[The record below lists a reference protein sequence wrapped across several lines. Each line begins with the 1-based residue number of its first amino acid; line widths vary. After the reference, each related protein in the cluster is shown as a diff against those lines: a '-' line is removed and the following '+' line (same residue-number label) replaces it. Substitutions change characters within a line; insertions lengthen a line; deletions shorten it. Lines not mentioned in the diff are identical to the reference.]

1 MTKIEKELGKQKKL
15 PKQDYPRDMNWE
27 LYQNIDNKWK
37 RGITKKI
44 RKSTD
49 AATVKRSWDNI
60 QWIESTE
67 KINMKRRDEEFK
79 PIPEHEV
86 RMLVQQIREWV
97 SRRVAV
103 RALWRWETR
112 AEYYINNWLKYTD
125 KVMDGDNII
134 ERPTYVKD
142 EIAKAEAEQE
152 KMARLSL
159 MQSMKKWNAKVA
171 LEFLNKQQEE
181 INKYFNDR
189 EEYRQLAKD
198 MGLSQKEYYRCL
210 NVLNGMSEQ
219 KASENVWFHKSLNM
233 YHYRMNPQVKEFIK
247 VVKIHRRQELMD
259 WIDFTKETAQ
269 AAMTYALWILMD
281 EFQKND
287 NTKQDK
293 INIAKE
299 IRNTAESIW
308 KATAL
313 YPKDDVQPITNIA
326 VLASENTDK
335 VLEMLWQKHE
345 TKALNITKFTNDTKS
360 TNWGTTQWT
369 EDAVQNES
377 A

>member
-15 PKQDYPRDMNWE
+15 PKQEYPRDMNWE

-67 KINMKRRDEEFK
+67 KINLKRRDEEFK

-125 KVMDGDNII
+125 KVMDWDNII

-369 EDAVQNES
+369 EDAVQDES

>member
-1 MTKIEKELGKQKKL
+1 MTSKKETEKKEY
-15 PKQDYPRDMNWE
+15 PKDINGE
-27 LYQNIDNKWK
+27 EYQNITPIGKK
-37 RGITKKI
+37 RQFKQTQ
-44 RKSTD
+44 RK
-49 AATVKRSWDNI
+49 ATNTATIKRSWDNI

-67 KINMKRRDEEFK
+67 KINHKEDFK

-97 SRRVAV
+97 SWRVAV

-112 AEYYINNWLKYTD
+112 GEYYINNWLKYTD

-159 MQSMKKWNAKVA
+159 MQAMKKWNAKVA

-259 WIDFTKETAQ
+259 GIDFTKETAQ

-313 YPKDDVQPITNIA
+313 YPKDDTQPITNIA

-345 TKALNITKFTNDTKS
+345 TKALNITKFTNDTKDS
-360 TNWGTTQWT
+360 DWWTTQWA
-369 EDAVQNES
+369 EDTVQN
-377 A
+377 

>member
-15 PKQDYPRDMNWE
+15 PKQEYPKDMNWE

-369 EDAVQNES
+369 EDAVQDES

>member
-15 PKQDYPRDMNWE
+15 PKQEYPRDMNWE

-37 RGITKKI
+37 RTVPRKI

-259 WIDFTKETAQ
+259 GIDFTKETAQ

-369 EDAVQNES
+369 EDAVQDES

>member
-15 PKQDYPRDMNWE
+15 PKQEYPRDMNWE

-159 MQSMKKWNAKVA
+159 MQSMKKGNAKVA

-369 EDAVQNES
+369 EDAVQDES

>member
-15 PKQDYPRDMNWE
+15 PKQEYPRDMNWE

-37 RGITKKI
+37 RTVTKKI

-142 EIAKAEAEQE
+142 EIAKAEVEQE

-369 EDAVQNES
+369 EDAVQDES